1 MPPFLIVPIAPS
13 GSGKSTLYASL
24 KSVNFA
30 LHHFSWDLLRLKYYS
45 PDYGIAWQM
54 YLRDPTFFDRSF
66 EEFKRA
72 VVRRDDIYLDNMNLT
87 VESRKQFITL
97 ATVHGYRRI
106 AYYFNVSFDE
116 LFKRHTLMRA
126 KNKVRLSTY
135 EVMGQLNR
143 QTQPRFDEFDAV
155 IQFNWNAVEGKYDV
169 KLGFA

>member
-1 MPPFLIVPIAPS
+1 
-13 GSGKSTLYASL
+13 
-24 KSVNFA
+24 
-30 LHHFSWDLLRLKYYS
+30 
-45 PDYGIAWQM
+45 M